1 MALQGQEGAFSALL
15 SNLKKKRRER
25 KETEER
31 MREKMGMREKHRE
44 VKEKG
49 AEAVE
54 VGDKSSKLRRNSGT
68 DTVSAVAPS
77 IAERRGSKDRNST
90 KEVLV
95 VSTGTPGKRDRK
107 SVQLTRSVDI
117 APRSASTVSSSSTSP
132 TSTNSSSSSSSS
144 PSSGDNSDSSAD
156 SDDDSDSSP
165 LNVTVTTAA
174 SDIGMDT
181 QNTSYN
187 SADQNTEGSNFSV
200 PISAAPIG
208 GTEGGKSK
216 RRDSLRQSQNEE
228 IERVREEERER
239 DTEREREKE
248 ASRELQAKLSAL
260 SRELEVERAR
270 SREARTEVSTAV
282 SAVFMQNIDTHTC
295 NESPLHH

>member
-77 IAERRGSKDRNST
+77 IAERRGSKDRNT

-144 PSSGDNSDSSAD
+144 PSSGDSSDSSAD

-200 PISAAPIG
+200 PISGAPIG

-239 DTEREREKE
+239 DKEREREKE
-248 ASRELQAKLSAL
+248 ASSELQAKLSAL